1 MVVRT
6 FAVVYET
13 GTQEIRRLIDTSDD
27 PDDSHLERVKKYLA
41 PDETMEVFRQDD
53 FPIKFPRFV
62 KPFLGQGA
70 VIDKTKIDTP
80 TDTTKLADISVAA
93 IAFAQQEVGE
103 KEIPSGPGMTP
114 EQKALFQAML
124 LDMAAAVK

>member
-1 MVVRT
+1 MTRT

-13 GTQEIRRLIDTSDD
+13 ATQDIRRLIDTSDD

-41 PDETMEVFRQDD
+41 ADETMEVFRQAD

-70 VIDKTKIDTP
+70 VIDKAMIEVPVDAA
-80 TDTTKLADISVAA
+80 KLADISVAA
-93 IAFAQQEVGE
+93 VIFAQQETAKE
-103 KEIPSGPGMTP
+103 KASPLPGPGLTP
-114 EQKALFQAML
+114 AQKLIYLASL
-124 LDMAAAVK
+124 K